1 MTPKRVVAFIVG
13 SSVFCLILLP
23 WAAAKSPADLL
34 NGGDPRESLGVP
46 DGRATDP
53 RCHVC
58 PDHVCAASA
67 FPTNRRT
74 GGWACS

>member
-34 NGGDPRESLGVP
+34 NGGDPHESLGVP
-46 DGRATDP
+46 DGR
-53 RCHVC
+53 R
-58 PDHVCAASA
+58 
-67 FPTNRRT
+67 
-74 GGWACS
+74 